1 MSIDYILQKEA
12 AFLHKVTLVDLQTY
26 FSLSQD
32 IQFPECSNIIY
43 YTVLDQKCDDKETL
57 LKVISDL
64 HKEYILTGK
73 KTYVFV
79 EGDQVTYERLQSIK
93 REY

>member
-1 MSIDYILQKEA
+1 MKGLRDLTVDYVLQKEA

-26 FSLSQD
+26 YSLSQD
-32 IQFPECSNIIY
+32 IQSPECSNIIY

-64 HKEYILTGK
+64 HKEFTL
-73 KTYVFV
+73 
-79 EGDQVTYERLQSIK
+79 SK
-93 REY
+93 RENLHFV